1 MNYRSLA
8 TNGLGKR
15 SKLKRFKMIKLKKE
29 INKSAVMREL
39 RKEADKMY
47 ENSWEREYAIEKFME
62 GAESLFNLLRLPVV
76 SNSSKTKTNKKEP
89 TILYNEWC
97 KKLKDL

>member
-1 MNYRSLA
+1 
-8 TNGLGKR
+8 
-15 SKLKRFKMIKLKKE
+15 MIKLKTE
-29 INKSAVMREL
+29 VNKSAVMREL

-47 ENSWEREYAIEKFME
+47 ENSWEREYAIKKFME

-76 SNSSKTKTNKKEP
+76 SNSSKTKANKNEQTTP
-89 TILYNEWC
+89 YSEWC

>member
-1 MNYRSLA
+1 
-8 TNGLGKR
+8 
-15 SKLKRFKMIKLKKE
+15 MIKLKKE
-29 INKSAVMREL
+29 VNKSAVMREL
-39 RKEADKMY
+39 RKEAEKKY

-76 SNSSKTKTNKKEP
+76 SNSSKTKANKNEP
-89 TILYNEWC
+89 TTPYSEWC

>member
-1 MNYRSLA
+1 MSDS
-8 TNGLGKR
+8 GLGER
-15 SKLKRFKMIKLKKE
+15 CKLKGFEMIKLKKE
-29 INKSAVMREL
+29 VNKSAIMREL

-47 ENSWEREYAIEKFME
+47 ENSSEREYAIEKFME

-89 TILYNEWC
+89 TTPYSEWC
-97 KKLKDL
+97 KKLKNI